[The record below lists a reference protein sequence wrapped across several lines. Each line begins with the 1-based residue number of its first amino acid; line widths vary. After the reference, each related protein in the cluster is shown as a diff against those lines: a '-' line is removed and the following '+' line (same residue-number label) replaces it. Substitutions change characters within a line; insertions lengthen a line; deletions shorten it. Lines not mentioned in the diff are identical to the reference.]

1 MFILDNTS
9 PIVSII
15 VPVYKT
21 QEFLKQCIQSI
32 LAQTYPRLEIIL
44 VDDGSPDE
52 CPLICDEYSRI
63 DQRVKVIHK
72 ENGGLSSSR
81 EAGIAAAAGTFVL
94 VVDSDD
100 WIEPDTV
107 ENCVQTALRDGA
119 DCVMFSYTKE
129 YPGRRIPCPLFE
141 RDFCYDEG
149 LSEALVHRRIVGVKC
164 DELHHPERIDR
175 CSTVWGK
182 LYRLSA
188 AKKGRIVS
196 ERIVGTSE
204 DAIFNLYALDNC
216 RISYVNRCFYHYRK
230 MNSQS
235 ITAQHK
241 PDLAEKWDVL
251 YAVFSEY
258 IEQSPRKEEYRNVFL
273 NRVACGM
280 IGLGLNE
287 ISSSANIWRKS
298 RRLKAILSKPLYTE
312 ALAQLDTSYCGV
324 KWKVFF
330 LLCKKKAG
338 LPLTVLLQIMNYLRS
353 RVAG

>member
-1 MFILDNTS
+1 MMNAASLL
-9 PIVSII
+9 VSIV

-21 QEFLKQCIQSI
+21 RDYLNQCVQSI
-32 LAQTYPRLEIIL
+32 LAQTYPCLEIIL

-52 CPLICDEYSRI
+52 CPLICDEYSRM
-63 DQRVKVIHK
+63 DNRVKVIHK

-81 EAGIAAAAGTFVL
+81 EVGIAAATGAYVL

-107 ENCVQTALRDGA
+107 ENCLHAALCDNA
-119 DCVMFSYTKE
+119 DCVMFSYVKE
-129 YPGRRIPCPLFE
+129 YPGKSIPSPLFE
-141 RDFCYDEG
+141 SGFCYDEG
-149 LSEALVHRRIVGVKC
+149 LSEALVHRRIVGVKG
-164 DELHHPERIDR
+164 DELRRPERIDSY
-175 CSTVWGK
+175 STVWGK
-182 LYRLSA
+182 LYRLST
-188 AKKGRIVS
+188 AKKGRIIS

-241 PDLAEKWDVL
+241 PDLAKKWDVL
-251 YAVFSEY
+251 YATFSEY
-258 IEQSPRKEEYRNVFL
+258 IEQSEHKDEYRNVFL

-287 ISSSANIWRKS
+287 ISSSANIWQKS
-298 RRLKAILSKPLYTE
+298 RRLKEIFNKPLYTE
-312 ALAQLDTSYCGV
+312 AFAQLDTSYCGF
-324 KWKVFF
+324 KWKMFF
-330 LLCKKKAG
+330 LLCKRKAAF
-338 LPLTVLLQIMNYLRS
+338 PLAVLLQIMNYLRS

>member
-1 MFILDNTS
+1 MNDGSVL
-9 PIVSII
+9 VSIV

-21 QEFLKQCIQSI
+21 KDYLKQCVQSI
-32 LAQTYPRLEIIL
+32 LTQTYPYLEIIL

-52 CPLICDEYSRI
+52 CPLLCDEYGKEDKRI
-63 DQRVKVIHK
+63 KVIHK

-81 EAGIAAAAGTFVL
+81 ETGIAAATGAYVL

-100 WIEPDTV
+100 WIDADTV
-107 ENCVQTALRDGA
+107 ENCIHAALRDDA
-119 DCVMFSYTKE
+119 DCVMFSYVKE
-129 YPGRRIPCPLFE
+129 YPNKSIPCPLFKS
-141 RDFCYDEG
+141 DFCYDED
-149 LSEALVHRRIVGVKC
+149 LSEARVHRRIVGVKG
-164 DELHHPERIDR
+164 DELHHPERIDSY
-175 CSTVWGK
+175 STVWGK
-182 LYRLSA
+182 LYRLST
-188 AKKGRIVS
+188 AKKGRIIS

-216 RISYVNRCFYHYRK
+216 RISYVNCCFYHYRK

-251 YAVFSEY
+251 YSKFTEY
-258 IEQSPRKEEYRNVFL
+258 IEQSAQKEEYRRVFM

-287 ISSSANIWRKS
+287 ISSSANIWQKS
-298 RRLKAILSKPLYTE
+298 RHLKAILSKPLYVE
-312 ALAQLDTSYCGV
+312 AFAQFDTSYCGF
-324 KWKVFF
+324 KWQIFF
-330 LLCKKKAG
+330 LLCKSKAT
-338 LPLTVLLQIMNYLRS
+338 LPLAVLLQIMNYLRS